1 MSDERAKR
9 AAEKMNDWY
18 GGMLAMPIDD
28 QKAIDNTAPIIASEY
43 APVIAERDRLKKQVE
58 ELRREIALLVL
69 YAGKERT
76 AQAYMVLGLEQGTL
90 KQVCKKCGV
99 DVLRKINKYCGDGCD
114 KDNSHQWEIVPSDAA
129 LQEQPNA

>member
-76 AQAYMVLGLEQGTL
+76 AQAYMVL
-90 KQVCKKCGV
+90 
-99 DVLRKINKYCGDGCD
+99 
-114 KDNSHQWEIVPSDAA
+114 
-129 LQEQPNA
+129 

>member
-28 QKAIDNTAPIIASEY
+28 QKAIDNTAPIIAAEY

-58 ELRREIALLVL
+58 RLKDLLRDA
-69 YAGKERT
+69 A
-76 AQAYMVLGLEQGTL
+76 GTL
-90 KQVCKKCGV
+90 RGRGWVELQI
-99 DVLRKINKYCGDGCD
+99 KI
-114 KDNSHQWEIVPSDAA
+114 DAA
-129 LQEQPNA
+129 LQEQPND